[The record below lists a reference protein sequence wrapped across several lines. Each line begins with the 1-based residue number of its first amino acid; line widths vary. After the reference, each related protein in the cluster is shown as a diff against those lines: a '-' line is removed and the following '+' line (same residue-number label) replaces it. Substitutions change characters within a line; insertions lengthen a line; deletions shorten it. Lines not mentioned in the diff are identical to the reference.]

1 MKKFL
6 KNKKIIIYVLIIFF
20 VILLVA
26 ILNNNFK
33 IIEKITNGKL
43 QNANEETAEPPLITY
58 QVYDNSNED
67 QIKTLVTVNNS
78 NGVKYVEYPDG
89 TKLETNNKRQ
99 VSIDYNMA
107 KDGNYTFKIKTADN
121 ENVQESTVCANDEFI
136 NSNGI
141 SISKINQEEGYEVL
155 EIAKQNNVDGYK
167 IYYQIGKNGNWVE
180 GQGKIGLVDYDL
192 VTNNLINEDKYD
204 EGDSL

>member
-1 MKKFL
+1 MKKIL
-6 KNKKIIIYVLIIFF
+6 KNKNTIIYMLIIIFTII
-20 VILLVA
+20 ILA

-33 IIEKITNGKL
+33 IIEKITNGIL
-43 QNANEETAEPPLITY
+43 QNADEETEEQPLISY
-58 QVYDNSNED
+58 QVYDNSDED

-78 NGVKYVEYPDG
+78 SGIEYVEYPDG

-136 NSNGI
+136 NNNRE
-141 SISKINQEEGYEVL
+141 SISKINQEDGYEVL
-155 EIAKQNNVDGYK
+155 EIAKQNNVEGYK
-167 IYYQIGKNGNWVE
+167 LYYKRGKDENWVE
-180 GQGKIGLVDYDL
+180 G
-192 VTNNLINEDKYD
+192 
-204 EGDSL
+204 